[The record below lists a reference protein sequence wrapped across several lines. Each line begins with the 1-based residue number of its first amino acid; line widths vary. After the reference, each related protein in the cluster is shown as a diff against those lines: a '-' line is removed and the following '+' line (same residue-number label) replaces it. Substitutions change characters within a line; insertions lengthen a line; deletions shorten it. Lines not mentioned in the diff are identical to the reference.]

1 MAEAENGE
9 VMRGVCADD
18 DEFAFFVTDGA
29 GGRGDEGIVGDVGH
43 VCSPGLEDNA
53 TEDCAWFA
61 VTGGEGELAA
71 AGAAVGGASEA
82 GTMAAAFR
90 RDELVGCGGLWRS
103 GGWNENGERMM
114 WRRRSFGFG
123 RVARFRIRG
132 LRSGRGGVVVVLVSD
147 GCYC

>member
-1 MAEAENGE
+1 MGYAL
-9 VMRGVCADD
+9 MTMSLR
-18 DEFAFFVTDGA
+18 
-29 GGRGDEGIVGDVGH
+29 
-43 VCSPGLEDNA
+43 SLSQMGLEDVG
-53 TEDCAWFA
+53 TKELLETWDMSVRQGS

-132 LRSGRGGVVVVLVSD
+132 LRSGRGGVVVVLVSE